1 MEVLQ
6 YSISDLIAW
15 TEEEDQG
22 GVEKGQTLSIS
33 NHFQRSSDQRC
44 VHPPLYEFHQADEP
58 HTGNKYSI
66 LHDQAPSM
74 FYISSWILT

>member
-33 NHFQRSSDQRC
+33 NHLQRSSDQRC
-44 VHPPLYEFHQADEP
+44 VHPPPYEFHQADEP

-66 LHDQAPSM
+66 LRDQGP